1 VGPSRGADVS
11 IEMQGYAEPRLADDE
26 GRALW
31 QALFRDVHGQRLT
44 APSFARSALKL
55 LVLCALLAVALALG
69 WGASSWLERIAAW
82 AGLALLL
89 AQFAFIGHDAG
100 HGSIARRPL
109 VNRTLGQFA
118 MTLVTGLAF
127 NEWIARHRQHHQF
140 CQDEARDPD
149 MDVAVVVSLT
159 AESHARKAAL
169 GRFMT
174 RCQGVHVW
182 LLSFF
187 FGHSQRHLSQATVLA
202 HPRRHW
208 QDAAMLMLHYGLW
221 FGVPCGLLRVS
232 FSTALLA
239 YVMPLTLLGPYLA
252 AIFWVN
258 HVGMP
263 LVRRVEDFSFFEHQ
277 VVTSRTIL
285 NPPGWNWLFGG
296 LNFQIEHHL
305 FPQVPSH
312 RLPAV
317 QPIVR
322 ELFVR
327 QHIAYNGM
335 TWAQAVRMIAAHFR
349 RVARA
354 A

>member
-1 VGPSRGADVS
+1 MS
-11 IEMQGYAEPRLADDE
+11 IERQGYAEARLADHE

-31 QALFRDVHGQRLT
+31 QALFRDVQEQRLI
-44 APSFARSALKL
+44 APSLARSVVKL
-55 LVLCALLAVALALG
+55 LVLSVLLAAALALG
-69 WGASSWLERIAAW
+69 WGASSWLERVAAW
-82 AGLALLL
+82 GGLALLL

-100 HGSIARRPL
+100 HGSIARL
-109 VNRTLGQFA
+109 SVVNRALGQLA

-127 NEWIARHRQHHQF
+127 NEWIARHREHHQY

-159 AESHARKAAL
+159 AHSRTRKGAL

-174 RCQGVHVW
+174 RYQAVHVW

-187 FGHSQRHLSQATVLA
+187 FGHSQRYLSQAVVLA
-202 HPRRHW
+202 HPRRHG
-208 QDAAMLMLHYGLW
+208 QDAAMLLLHYGLW
-221 FGVPCGLLRVS
+221 FGVPCVLLQVP
-232 FSTALLA
+232 FSAAVLA
-239 YVMPLTLLGPYLA
+239 YVVPLTLLGPYLA

-258 HVGMP
+258 HIGMP

-277 VVTSRTIL
+277 VLTSRTIL

-305 FPQVPSH
+305 FPQVPSC
-312 RLPAV
+312 RLPAL

-322 ELFVR
+322 ELFAR
-327 QHIAYNGM
+327 QRIAYNGM
-335 TWAQAVRMIAAHFR
+335 SWGQAVRMIAAHFR